1 MKHFDSPEV
10 TELLQFL
17 AISMGILAQ
26 LFRENHRH
34 LQTLLTPAAPAEGE
48 LGGGAYTFHR
58 LAMLWPGL
66 S

>member
-26 LFRENHRH
+26 LFSSEKI
-34 LQTLLTPAAPAEGE
+34 TGTCK
-48 LGGGAYTFHR
+48 F
-58 LAMLWPGL
+58 